1 MWAVPK
7 TRPLIAV
14 FFSLTLWPIASGRSA
29 GATTR
34 KAVVPRSDERK
45 VIPRRAPRPISRRE
59 IFQVIQNDLAQRGI
73 AERNELQ
80 PDDLT
85 IQASVPALQDDLG
98 LRVERIAFDAIQRE
112 TVFELWTA
120 HEPQYLPFDV
130 TTRRDPQTWGFTPPQ
145 ERDKGGRGTQPR
157 DNNPG
162 AGQGALLISR
172 KSPLLAKPG
181 RMATLVMLGQNVR
194 VTTAVVPLQPGIK
207 GQRIFVRDPATGRVM
222 TAEVVDEGLLQT
234 GF

>member
-7 TRPLIAV
+7 TQSLIAV
-14 FFSLTLWPIASGRSA
+14 FLSLMLWPIASGHSA

-34 KAVVPRSDERK
+34 KLPAASSDERR

-73 AERNELQ
+73 GERNELQ

-98 LRVERIAFDAIQRE
+98 LRVERIAFDAIRRE
-112 TVFELWTA
+112 TVFELWTS

-130 TTRRDPQTWGFTPPQ
+130 TTRRDPATWGFTPPQ
-145 ERDKGGRGTQPR
+145 EWDKGDRGAQSR
-157 DNNPG
+157 DNNPEV
-162 AGQGALLISR
+162 GQKAKWISC
-172 KSPLLAKPG
+172 KAPLLAEPG

-194 VTTAVVPLQPGIK
+194 VTTTVVPLQPGIK

-222 TAEVVDEGLLQT
+222 TAEVVGEGLLQT
-234 GF
+234 SF